1 MKKLTAYRLADDA
14 PRIVPAAAER
24 AWMSATQFRFAYR
37 CLPLTIANSMG
48 WEMLCPVPIVAE
60 WNGGVETTDIEVE
73 TAGGQESNWLA
84 QSHFGHG
91 VLTFQ
96 IHHLFRT
103 EAGIGLWVRG
113 SPNLPKDGISPL
125 EGIVETDWLNF
136 TFTMNWKFTRPGR
149 ISFDK
154 DEPFCFLT
162 PLNYHGLD
170 EVEPEIVPIE
180 ANAELAAAFDD
191 YEAKRREFIEKLA
204 AGDPEALRMGWQKW
218 YMRGTQPSGE
228 VGNPAHLSKLRV
240 ATPKAFVKGAA
251 LVSADGSST
260 KADAIAPA
268 GGKRRPRAKAD

>member
-1 MKKLTAYRLADDA
+1 MKKLIAYRLNDHA
-14 PRIVPAAAER
+14 PRMVPAVSER
-24 AWMSATQFRFAYR
+24 AWMSETQFRFAYR

-48 WEMLCPVPIVAE
+48 WEVLCPVPIVAE
-60 WNGGVETTDIEVE
+60 WNGGVETGDIEIE
-73 TAGGQESNWLA
+73 TAGGRESNWIA

-96 IHHLFRT
+96 LHYLFRT

-149 ISFDK
+149 ISFDE

-170 EVEPEIVPIE
+170 EVVPEIVPIG
-180 ANAELAAAFDD
+180 ANAELAAAFGD
-191 YEAKRREFIEKLA
+191 YEAKRKEFIEKLE
-204 AGDPEALRMGWQKW
+204 AGDPETLRTGWQKW
-218 YMRGTQPSGE
+218 YMRGVQPSGE
-228 VGNPAHLSKLRV
+228 IGNPIHLSKLRV
-240 ATPKAFVKGAA
+240 ATPKVSMEGAA
-251 LVSADGSST
+251 IEVAKDPSAQ
-260 KADAIAPA
+260 ADAVAHRGE
-268 GGKRRPRAKAD
+268 GGRTGRID